1 MAIGKNVKGITIEF
15 NADTTKLGTA
25 MKQVNAQAKGV
36 DAQLKAVDKALKF
49 NPRNTELLAQKQTLL
64 KQKIGQTKDQLELLK
79 QAQAKLDDDPAV
91 DKTSQDYMELRRE
104 IIETESKLKHFEG
117 EVQKLEHIKLTQ
129 TGEQFKKVG
138 DKMQSV
144 GKKATQYVTAPI
156 VGAFGASVKVT
167 MDFDSAMSQVAATMG
182 KTNDDLAKINVTSGD
197 FSGTLRE
204 LAVEMGSKTKFSAT
218 EAAEALN
225 YMALAGYD
233 AQTSAD
239 MLPGVLNL
247 AAAGNMDLA
256 AASDMVTDS
265 QTALGLNTEQT
276 SVLIDQMA
284 RTSSKS
290 NTSVEQLGD
299 AILTVGGTARNMA
312 GGTEELN
319 AVLGVLADNG
329 IKGSEGGTV
338 LRNMLLSLGSPT
350 DKAAEQLDA
359 LGVSV
364 YDAEGNMKDM
374 RQLIPELSQ
383 AMDGMTSEEKT
394 KAISTIFNKTDLKG
408 VNALLGTSTD
418 RWSELS
424 GAIGDA
430 GGAAEDMAET
440 QIDNLEGSITLMQS
454 ALQGAAIKIGDL
466 FVPYVRK
473 AVDFVAKLADKF
485 SSLSPTAQKIIVV
498 VAGIAAAIGPLLV
511 AAGMLLSLT
520 GSALTAIP
528 KIIEYGPK
536 IAKGFGL
543 ISKAFTAM
551 KTALFGN
558 PWLLVAAAAIAA
570 IVLIVKN
577 WDKIKEFFIA
587 LWAKVKEVFSAAWG
601 AIKGGLLAAWEAIK
615 SAAMAVFNGILAYY
629 KFVFNLYKTIIL
641 TVWNAIKTA
650 VLAIWN
656 GIKTAAV
663 AVWNGIKTVIINPI
677 KAVWTWLTTTWNN
690 IKIMLRKKMVEI
702 QLGAKQ
708 VWNNIKNA
716 ITAPIKAVK
725 DWLANAWTAIRDR
738 AKNGFQKVKDAITA
752 PIQKAK
758 DIIKGIIDK
767 IKGFFDFDFRLPNI
781 ELPHFSIS
789 PPGWS
794 IGDLLDGVIPSLGI
808 DWYAK
813 GGIFTRPTV
822 AGVGDVR
829 GGEAALPLDPFWK
842 RMDAIV
848 EAVES
853 GGGGGDEIT
862 INVYTTPGMDVQAVA
877 QAVEQRL
884 TRAQKQRQEV
894 WR

>member
-15 NADTTKLGTA
+15 NADTTKLGAA

-36 DAQLKAVDKALKF
+36 DAQLKAVNKALKF
-49 NPRNTELLAQKQTLL
+49 NPGNTELLAQKQTLL

-117 EVQKLEHIKLTQ
+117 ELKKAENYKFEKLGKSIQDVGGKM
-129 TGEQFKKVG
+129 KKVG
-138 DKMQSV
+138 DGMSK
-144 GKKATQYVTAPI
+144 YVTLPI
-156 VGAFGASVKVT
+156 VGAGAASVKAWYEVDDALDTVAKKTGASGEALTDMQDRARNLAKTIPTDFATAGDAIGEVNTRFKVT
-167 MDFDSAMSQVAATMG
+167 GDDLEDLAGKFIKFADLNDTDVSSSIDQVQKAMDAFGVPVGEAGSMLDVLNKVGQDTGISMDTLSESLVTNAPQLQAMGMTANRAATFLGQLEMSGIDSAKVMTGLNKAIVNGAKEGKALPEVMNEIKGSIVGASTEAEAMTAASEIFGSKAGPAIATAARNGALDFDSLTSSLTDAEGSLEKTFNETLDPADEFQMSLNSLKDTGFEVANSLFTMLAPALEKMSQV
-182 KTNDDLAKINVTSGD
+182 
-197 FSGTLRE
+197 LRS
-204 LAVEMGSKTKFSAT
+204 L
-218 EAAEALN
+218 
-225 YMALAGYD
+225 
-233 AQTSAD
+233 
-239 MLPGVLNL
+239 
-247 AAAGNMDLA
+247 
-256 AASDMVTDS
+256 
-265 QTALGLNTEQT
+265 
-276 SVLIDQMA
+276 
-284 RTSSKS
+284 
-290 NTSVEQLGD
+290 
-299 AILTVGGTARNMA
+299 
-312 GGTEELN
+312 
-319 AVLGVLADNG
+319 
-329 IKGSEGGTV
+329 SE
-338 LRNMLLSLGSPT
+338 
-350 DKAAEQLDA
+350 KWQ
-359 LGVSV
+359 
-364 YDAEGNMKDM
+364 
-374 RQLIPELSQ
+374 
-383 AMDGMTSEEKT
+383 
-394 KAISTIFNKTDLKG
+394 
-408 VNALLGTSTD
+408 
-418 RWSELS
+418 
-424 GAIGDA
+424 
-430 GGAAEDMAET
+430 
-440 QIDNLEGSITLMQS
+440 
-454 ALQGAAIKIGDL
+454 
-466 FVPYVRK
+466 
-473 AVDFVAKLADKF
+473 
-485 SSLSPTAQKIIVV
+485 SLSPEMQNTIIK
-498 VAGIAAAIGPLLV
+498 VAGIVAAVGPLLSILGRV
-511 AAGMLLSLT
+511 TT
-520 GSALTAIP
+520 GVGAIVKFMP
-528 KIIEYGPK
+528 TILGLGPK
-536 IAKGFGL
+536 LVGMFGQ
-543 ISKAFTAM
+543 IGKAFTAM
-551 KTALFGN
+551 KTLLLGN
-558 PWLLVAAAAIAA
+558 PWILAAAAAIAA
-570 IVLIVKN
+570 IILIVKN

-587 LWAKVKEVFSAAWG
+587 LWAKVKEVFSAAWA

-615 SAAMAVFNGILAYY
+615 SAAMAVFNGILEYY

>member
-15 NADTTKLGTA
+15 NADTTKLGAA
-25 MKQVNAQAKGV
+25 MKQVNAEAKGV
-36 DAQLKAVDKALKF
+36 DKQLKAVNKALKF
-49 NPRNTELLAQKQTLL
+49 NPGNTELLAQKQTLL
-64 KQKIGQTKDQLELLK
+64 KQKIGQTKDQLDLLR

-117 EVQKLEHIKLTQ
+117 ELKKAENYKFEKLGKSLQ
-129 TGEQFKKVG
+129 DVGGKMKKVG
-138 DKMQSV
+138 DGMSK
-144 GKKATQYVTAPI
+144 YVTLPI
-156 VGAFGASVKVT
+156 VGAGAASIKAFNEVKDGLNIVAQKTGATGEELTKMQDSARNLAKGIPTDFETAGTAIGEVNTRFGLTGDALETLSGKFVQFAKVNDTDVNSSIDETQKALSAFGLGADDAGHVLDVLTRVGQNTGAS
-167 MDFDSAMSQVAATMG
+167 ME
-182 KTNDDLAKINVTSGD
+182 NLTSGLIQN
-197 FSGTLRE
+197 GTAFQE
-204 LAVEMGSKTKFSAT
+204 
-218 EAAEALN
+218 
-225 YMALAGYD
+225 
-233 AQTSAD
+233 
-239 MLPGVLNL
+239 
-247 AAAGNMDLA
+247 
-256 AASDMVTDS
+256 
-265 QTALGLNTEQT
+265 LGLN
-276 SVLIDQMA
+276 IDQAATLMGQME
-284 RTSSKS
+284 KS
-290 NTSVEQLGD
+290 GANSE
-299 AILTVGGTARNMA
+299 TVMQG
-312 GGTEELN
+312 
-319 AVLGVLADNG
+319 
-329 IKGSEGGTV
+329 
-338 LRNMLLSLGSPT
+338 LRKALKN
-350 DKAAEQLDA
+350 AAEDGIPLDEA
-359 LGVSV
+359 LSNLQDTILNGTGS
-364 YDAEGNMKDM
+364 
-374 RQLIPELSQ
+374 
-383 AMDGMTSEEKT
+383 MDGLTAAYDLFGKSGDQIYGAVKNGT
-394 KAISTIFNKTDLKG
+394 LDFNDL
-408 VNALLGTSTD
+408 A
-418 RWSELS
+418 
-424 GAIGDA
+424 
-430 GGAAEDMAET
+430 GAAENMDGTLQKTFEETLTPAEKFQT
-440 QIDNLEGSITLMQS
+440 TLNTMKDAGYEIGSTIMEMVAPALEIIAQKV
-454 ALQGAAIKIGDL
+454 Q
-466 FVPYVRK
+466 
-473 AVDFVAKLADKF
+473 KLAEWWHN
-485 SSLSPTAQKIIVV
+485 LSPEMQKTIIK
-498 VAGIAAAIGPLLV
+498 VAGIVAAVGPLLSILGRV
-511 AAGMLLSLT
+511 TT
-520 GSALTAIP
+520 GVGAIVKFMP
-528 KIIEYGPK
+528 TILGLGPK
-536 IAKGFGL
+536 LVGMFGM
-543 ISKAFTAM
+543 IGKAFTAM
-551 KTALFGN
+551 KTLLLGN
-558 PWLLVAAAAIAA
+558 PWILAAAAAIAA

-577 WDKIKEFFIA
+577 WDKIKAFFIA
-587 LWAKVKEVFSAAWG
+587 LWAKVKEIFSAAWG

-690 IKIMLRKKMVEI
+690 IKIMLRKKMMEI
-702 QLGAKQ
+702 QLGAKL